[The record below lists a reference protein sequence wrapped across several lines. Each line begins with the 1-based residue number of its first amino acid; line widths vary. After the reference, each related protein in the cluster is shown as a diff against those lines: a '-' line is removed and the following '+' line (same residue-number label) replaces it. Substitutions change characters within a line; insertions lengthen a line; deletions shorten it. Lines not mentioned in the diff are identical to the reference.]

1 MVEGDDEAFLGVER
15 SVTGKRWRSRLDDD
29 RPSIALAQAT
39 GLPEIV
45 ARVLAGRAIDA
56 GAVDGFLEPR
66 LRDQLPDPEHLRDMG
81 KAAER
86 LARAIVAGE
95 EIAVFGDYDVDGAT
109 SAALLARFVRAA
121 GGRVRTYIPDR
132 LKEGYGP
139 SAAAL
144 RRLQREGAAV
154 VVTVDCGVSAHAA
167 LGEAAAA
174 GVEVIVVDHHL
185 AEPRLPEALAIVN
198 PNRLDE
204 SSPHRQLAAV
214 GVTFLLVV
222 AVNRRVRARGW
233 YNARAEPDLF
243 ELLDLVALGTVCDVV
258 PLNGLNRALVVQGLK
273 VLARRGNCGIAAL
286 ADVARLEG
294 PCEAYH
300 LGFVLGPRVN
310 AGGRVGEA
318 DLGVR
323 LLGTDDP
330 LEARA
335 IARQLDAYNRER
347 QAIEASVLADALALA
362 EPQAKQGAPLICVAS
377 ANWHPGVIGIV
388 AGRLRERFDRPA
400 FVIAFDGEIGRGSG
414 RSANGVDLGAAV
426 IAARQSGLLVNG
438 GGHSN
443 AAGLTVERPRL
454 EALREFL
461 GQRIGEQ
468 VADRELRPILIL
480 DGALSLAAA
489 TNELAANLTRV
500 GPFGVGNPEP
510 RFAFPGVSV
519 VRADVVGQSHIRCI
533 LADGRG
539 ARLSGIAFRAVGTA
553 LDGALRG
560 TAGATLHLAGR
571 LRADQWRGTPRVQ
584 VQIEDAAA
592 TYTAL

>member
-222 AVNRRVRARGW
+222 AVNRRVRVRGW

>member
-222 AVNRRVRARGW
+222 AVNRRVRVRGW

-533 LADGRG
+533 LADGQG
-539 ARLSGIAFRAVGTA
+539 ARLSGIAFRAVGTV